1 MLCYGAYVVIR
12 GNSIFERRFQ
22 KAMQP
27 SPANLED
34 GFVKENER
42 IIKNNSEDGFVKE
55 NRKIIKMNSLKR
67 IRELLKGIP

>member
-1 MLCYGAYVVIR
+1 
-12 GNSIFERRFQ
+12 
-22 KAMQP
+22 MQP

-55 NRKIIKMNSLKR
+55 NKKIIKMNSLKR